1 MEVGGL
7 EDKAGIWRRLEAGEK
22 GEGEKHL
29 GKMVDLEVGVCVQGI
44 RVEYVA
50 MSLSCQDSTVEG
62 SFVTYLCHHL

>member
-7 EDKAGIWRRLEAGEK
+7 EDKAGIWRRLEVGEK

-29 GKMVDLEVGVCVQGI
+29 GKMIDLEVGVCAQRI
-44 RVEYVA
+44 RGEYVA